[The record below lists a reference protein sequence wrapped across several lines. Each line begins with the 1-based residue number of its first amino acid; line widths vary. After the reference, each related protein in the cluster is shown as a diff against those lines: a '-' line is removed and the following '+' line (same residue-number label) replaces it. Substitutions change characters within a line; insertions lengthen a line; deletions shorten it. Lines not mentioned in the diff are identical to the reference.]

1 MAQYECVSIAKML
14 VDYKCPLNMKSAQA
28 DETPAFLATNS
39 GFKELLEFL
48 LDLGVDVN
56 DCSPPHRTCFQQA
69 IFRGHKEIL
78 ALLVRRGYVLKEED
92 KSDLKVYAMDLYQER
107 DVQSLRFLLGAE
119 LISKPQL
126 LECIARVHEWMLRA
140 AMEEKEAKSERGEQ
154 KIDEDSSEFLAAK
167 LTDLS
172 LEKSGA
178 QDASSV
184 AEKLSEATYPKTIEE
199 LDAFLDSRERDESHS
214 SSEELKNL

>member
-1 MAQYECVSIAKML
+1 
-14 VDYKCPLNMKSAQA
+14 
-28 DETPAFLATNS
+28 
-39 GFKELLEFL
+39 
-48 LDLGVDVN
+48 
-56 DCSPPHRTCFQQA
+56 
-69 IFRGHKEIL
+69 
-78 ALLVRRGYVLKEED
+78 
-92 KSDLKVYAMDLYQER
+92 
-107 DVQSLRFLLGAE
+107 
-119 LISKPQL
+119 
-126 LECIARVHEWMLRA
+126 
-140 AMEEKEAKSERGEQ
+140 MEEKEAKSERGEQ